1 MVTRLSAEGANPK
14 VKPRVAKRMM
24 IFIFQQ
30 IQLSETKADLE
41 KLAYELNPIVG
52 FYDPLEL
59 IDGDFW
65 NQDQDFAIGWIR
77 HAEIKHGRI
86 AMAAFVGYCVQSNY
100 HFPWSMTLDGSPFP
114 ATDLSPPEQ
123 WDVLPFATRIQ
134 IILFIGFLEAYSE
147 LTPGGP
153 GDGLNRKSS
162 LAHYTKGGQ
171 PGKFPEF
178 GDVPHPVPFDLY
190 DPFKLFTKM
199 DKETKEKR
207 LVMEL
212 NNGRLAMLGIFGF
225 LTAQTIPGSVPLL
238 ANIVKPYTGEVM
250 SPFEF

>member
-1 MVTRLSAEGANPK
+1 MKITILLATLGLTLGFTPSADRRVT
-14 VKPRVAKRMM
+14 V
-24 IFIFQQ
+24 
-30 IQLSETKADLE
+30 QLSETKADLE

-100 HFPWSMTLDGSPFP
+100 HWPWSMTLDGSSFP
-114 ATDLSPPEQ
+114 AIDLSPPEQ

-134 IILFIGFLEAYSE
+134 IILFVGFLEAYSE
-147 LTPGGP
+147 LTPGE
-153 GDGLNRKSS
+153 GLDRKSS

-190 DPFKLFTKM
+190 DPFKLFKNM

-207 LVMEL
+207 LVIEI

-238 ANIVKPYTGEVM
+238 TSIVKPYTGEVM